1 MSTMIAT
8 DLEEF
13 YGSRYDESLRLSSS
27 IKGQLELARVRELVI
42 RHLPTAA
49 TKVAD
54 IGGGTGVHAQWLRA
68 DGYEVDLIDPISRH
82 VEAARACGLR
92 ARLGDARDL
101 PWNED
106 QFDAALMAGP
116 LYHLTDPGDRRAALG
131 EAARVVRPGG
141 LVAAVAFNRHA
152 NLLGATLANQ
162 FLDRRPIIDDI
173 EATGSSYRND
183 RVPSATYYHALTEL
197 TDELSSAGLTDVVVL
212 GLTGPGG
219 WLSIVI
225 DAHFP
230 DPAHWPRTLT
240 GQGPLETAL
249 AGARA
254 ADEHPELVPA
264 STLWLAVGTV
274 AS

>member
-1 MSTMIAT
+1 LNT
-8 DLEEF
+8 
-13 YGSRYDESLRLSSS
+13 
-27 IKGQLELARVRELVI
+27 
-42 RHLPTAA
+42 
-49 TKVAD
+49 
-54 IGGGTGVHAQWLRA
+54 
-68 DGYEVDLIDPISRH
+68 
-82 VEAARACGLR
+82 
-92 ARLGDARDL
+92 
-101 PWNED
+101 D

-116 LYHLTDPGDRRAALG
+116 LYHLTDPDDRRVALR

-162 FLDRRPIIDDI
+162 FLARRPIIDDI
-173 EATGSSYRND
+173 EATGFSYRHD
-183 RVPSATYYHALTEL
+183 RVSATTFYHTLTEL
-197 TDELSSAGLTDVVVL
+197 TDELSSAGLDHVEVC

-230 DPAHWPRTLT
+230 DPADWPQTFA
-240 GQGPLETAL
+240 GQDPLETAL

-254 ADEHPELVPA
+254 ADDHPELVPA